1 MNYPLDPWPTWMD
14 GWLAKSLDKSAGPE
28 PESLALHTWL
38 VLSRLG
44 DQHRLR
50 PHLPDRLGEPRLWH
64 RMFWACFLHDFGKAA
79 SGFQQVLRGESPRWP
94 QRHEVLSLAFVD
106 WLFPPGHADR
116 EWIVAAIAAHHKEP
130 CELYEQ
136 YLADTDAAGDAL
148 AALGHEIDDQTLVAL
163 WRWLDACP
171 RPWAEALGMG
181 EAVEF
186 PPLLPLDEARQV
198 FGVPAIRRPLEEF
211 DAYALNLEH
220 AHQITGGVLGG
231 ILLRGL
237 IFTADHSASA
247 HAAHFPD
254 LPLTRQR
261 ALGRLAEADLR
272 DHQRDAEHVGRGS
285 TILVAPTGSGKTE
298 AALLWAARQAALDA
312 HPPPRLFYA
321 LPYQA
326 SMNAMYKRL
335 ADHFPPEV
343 VGLQHGRAMQS
354 LYYDLLSQDDTTPQG
369 AAEQARLKR
378 EWADLG
384 FHPVRVFSPYQMLK
398 AAYSLKGFEQWLTDY
413 HGGLFI
419 FDEIHAYEPKRLALI
434 VELIRWLAAHFD
446 ARFLI
451 MTATLPPPVEA
462 VIRGA
467 LPGCAEVYASG
478 AMFHASRRHLLHL
491 LEGELLSH
499 KGLSAIVAQVEAGKS
514 VLVCLNTVQRAMDVY
529 RCLGELLPEMA
540 AQRGI
545 ILVHGRFNGE
555 DRKHKEERIQKY
567 TGVRSTERRPTLVVA
582 TQVVEVSLDIDLDTL
597 YTDPAPL
604 EALVQRF
611 GRVNRGRPPG
621 GPLAD
626 VHVFREPADGQ
637 RVYRPSFVAA
647 SLEALESIDGQAVD
661 EAQVSKLLRQVYAGE
676 NGKWWR
682 GEYGRAARDFRGILG
697 AIRPFRSADG
707 ALAEQFYRLFD
718 GIEVLPAGLRDEY
731 DRRRRE
737 NGILGASSLF
747 VPISYGQYQ
756 SLYRVGRAWP
766 YPDDRK
772 PLYYIVDAEY
782 SPELGLDLKGARE
795 RARAEQFETEDT

>member
-1 MNYPLDPWPTWMD
+1 MNVPVYPWPTWMD
-14 GWLAKSLDKSAGPE
+14 GLLAKSLDKSAGPE

-50 PHLPDRLGEPRLWH
+50 PRLPDQLGEPRLWH

-94 QRHEVLSLAFVD
+94 QRHEVLSLAFTD

-130 CELYEQ
+130 CELYER

-148 AALGHEIDDQTLVAL
+148 AALGYEIDDQTLVAL

-171 RPWAEALGMG
+171 RPWAEALGME

-198 FGVPAIRRPLEEF
+198 FGVPAIRRALDEFDSHALDLEEARQVAG
-211 DAYALNLEH
+211 D
-220 AHQITGGVLGG
+220 VLGG

-254 LPLTRQR
+254 LPLSRER
-261 ALGRLAEADLR
+261 ALGSLSEADLR
-272 DHQRDAEHVGRGS
+272 DHQRDAERVGRGS
-285 TILVAPTGSGKTE
+285 AILVAPTGSGKTE

-326 SMNAMYKRL
+326 SMNAMHQRL
-335 ADHFPPEV
+335 AEHHFPQEV
-343 VGLQHGRAMQS
+343 VGLQHGRALQS
-354 LYYDLLSQDDTTPQG
+354 LYHDLLSADDATPAG

-434 VELIRWLAAHFD
+434 VELVGWLARHFE

-451 MTATLPPPVEA
+451 MTATLPPPVGA
-462 VIRGA
+462 VIREA
-467 LPGCAEVYASG
+467 LPGCDEIRASE
-478 AMFHASRRHLLHL
+478 AVFHDSRRHLLHL
-491 LEGELLSH
+491 LDGELLSDE
-499 KGLSAIVAQVEAGKS
+499 GLSAIADQVEAGKS
-514 VLVCLNTVQRAMDVY
+514 VLVCLNTVQRAMDAY
-529 RCLGELLPEMA
+529 GRLCEHLPDVTT
-540 AQRGI
+540 
-545 ILVHGRFNGE
+545 ILVHGRFNAE
-555 DRKHKEERIQKY
+555 DRQHKEETIQRY

-604 EALVQRF
+604 EALLQRF

-637 RVYRPSFVAA
+637 RVYRPGFVAA
-647 SLEALESIDGQAVD
+647 SLEALESLDGQAVD
-661 EAQVSKLLRQVYAGE
+661 EAQVPELLRQVYAGE
-676 NGKWWR
+676 NGEWWR
-682 GEYGRAARDFRGILG
+682 GEYDAAACNFCDILDD
-697 AIRPFRSADG
+697 IRPFRSADG

-718 GIEVLPAGLRDEY
+718 GIEVLPYGLEEEFQ
-731 DRRRRE
+731 RRRRE
-737 NGILGASSLF
+737 HGYIEASSLF

-756 SLYRVGRAWP
+756 SLYRAHLAWP
-766 YPDDRK
+766 VGEDRRGQ
-772 PLYYIVDAEY
+772 PQYHVVNAEY
-782 SPELGLDLKGARE
+782 SWELGLDLKRARE